1 MSVTT
6 PVDPNRMERQRTV
19 AIDIES
25 IPDPAWVDFKAK
37 DLAAFDMGAHLKKM
51 GRGELNAVAE
61 SLGVDP
67 KPFKN
72 MPDLTAEIVRVAA
85 GDNVGDAGWPELV
98 ALHEGHAAEQLDG
111 IMNKAVGYRA
121 LASRIVA
128 IGVVSY
134 YGDAEDPDPDMT
146 FAVAGEDEAALIASI
161 FDTVAKADVV
171 TGFNI
176 MGYDGPMLRWRALLN
191 GVAVPEALSR
201 MRRYSQRPVCDTMFE
216 LGNWDPQPRGTLE
229 EWCWRFGLDA
239 PAKTDWREIVAWSVG
254 QDWDRLKAHVLQDT
268 MAAGALYQA
277 IRPALL

>member
-1 MSVTT
+1 
-6 PVDPNRMERQRTV
+6 MERERTV

-25 IPDPAWVDFKAK
+25 IPDPTWIDFKSK
-37 DLAAFDMGAHLKKM
+37 ELDPFDLVAHLKKM
-51 GRGELNAVAE
+51 GRGELNGVAA

-72 MPDLTAEIVRVAA
+72 MPDLTAELLRVAA
-85 GDNVGDAGWPELV
+85 KVEDKGDAGWPELV
-98 ALHEGHAAEQLDG
+98 ALHEDHAADQLDG
-111 IMNKAVGYRA
+111 IMNRAVGYRA
-121 LASRIVA
+121 LASKIVA

-146 FAVAGEDEAALIASI
+146 FAVAGDDEAGLIASI

-191 GVAVPEALSR
+191 GVAIPEPLWR
-201 MRRYSQRPVCDTMFE
+201 FRRYSHRPVCDTMFE

-229 EWCWRFGLDA
+229 EWCWRFNLDA
-239 PAKTDWREIVAWSVG
+239 PAKTDWREIIAWYVG
-254 QDWDRLKAHVLQDT
+254 EDWDALKAHVLKDT

-277 IRPALL
+277 IKPALL